1 MKQYY
6 PVLTI
11 AGSDC
16 SGGAGIQADLKTM
29 SALGVYGMSA
39 ITAITAQ
46 NTTGVTSIQG
56 VSPDM
61 VADQI
66 DMIYSDIKPL
76 AVKTGMLY
84 NKKIIEV
91 VADRLMYHGVKNL
104 VIDPVMMS
112 TSGSKLID
120 DDAIEV
126 LIERLFP
133 LATLITPNKHE
144 VIRLTGSDNLQKQ
157 ANYLRK
163 MGIKNFIIKGGDSS
177 RADVKIDYLGV
188 STNSQLIRL
197 RSKAIETVNTH
208 GTGCT
213 LSSAIASYLALG
225 LNLETSVKHAK
236 RYITRAISAGKDVS
250 IGNGHGPVNHFFAPK
265 RIEISE

>member
-1 MKQYY
+1 MRHYF

-46 NTTGVTSIQG
+46 NTTGVASIQG

-61 VADQI
+61 VAAQI
-66 DMIYSDIKPL
+66 DMIYSDIKPF

-84 NKKIIEV
+84 NKEIIEV
-91 VADRLMYHGVKNL
+91 VADRLIYYGVENL

-112 TSGSKLID
+112 TSGAKLID
-120 DDAIEV
+120 DNAIDT
-126 LIERLFP
+126 LIEKLFP
-133 LATLITPNKHE
+133 LATIITPNRQE
-144 VIRLTGSDNLQKQ
+144 VIRITGSDNLQKQ
-157 ANYLRK
+157 TNCLRK
-163 MGIKNFIIKGGDSS
+163 MGINNFIIKGGDSI
-177 RADVKIDYLGV
+177 RTDVKIDYLGV
-188 STNSQLIRL
+188 ADKSQLIKL
-197 RSKAIETVNTH
+197 RSKAINTVNTH

-225 LNLETSVKHAK
+225 HNIENSVKHAK
-236 RYITRAISAGKDVS
+236 RYIVRALSAGENIS

-265 RIEISE
+265 RIEISN